1 MKILEAIVLGAVQ
14 GLSEFLPVSSSAHL
28 RIVPALLRWSDP
40 GTAFSAVIQLGS
52 TLAVIT
58 YFAKDLLGLLRGS
71 LTALKSH
78 DYMNHDLR
86 VVIGIMVG
94 TIPICLLGLLF
105 RHLLEQDQS
114 PIRSLNVIGCASI
127 VMAIL
132 LFFAERQDTQSRD
145 LSQTGILDGLLVG
158 LGQALA
164 LIPGCSR
171 SGSTLTV
178 ALLLGIRRADAAKFS
193 FLLGIPAISLSGLLE
208 LKKLIDDGLNSEGA
222 SALIVGFIV
231 STAVSYLVI
240 AWFIKFLQF
249 HSLKV
254 FIVYRLIFGALVLIL
269 SRQSIIK

>member
-1 MKILEAIVLGAVQ
+1 MKTLEAIVLGIVQ
-14 GLSEFLPVSSSAHL
+14 GLSEFLPISSSAHL
-28 RIVPALLRWSDP
+28 RIVPSLLGWSDP

-58 YFAKDLLGLLRGS
+58 FFAQDLLGMLKGS
-71 LTALKSH
+71 FTALKSH

-86 VVIGIMVG
+86 LLIGIMIG

-127 VMAIL
+127 VMGLL
-132 LFFAERQDTQSRD
+132 LFFAEQQDKQSRD

-171 SGSTLTV
+171 SGSTLTA
-178 ALLLGIRRADAAKFS
+178 ALLLGIKRSDAAKFS

-208 LKKLIDDGLNSEGA
+208 LKKLIDDGLNNEGA
-222 SALIVGFIV
+222 SALIIGFLV
-231 STAVSYLVI
+231 STIVSYLVI

-254 FIVYRLIFGALVLIL
+254 FVIYRLIFGALILIL
-269 SRQSIIK
+269 SRLSIIK

>member
-1 MKILEAIVLGAVQ
+1 MKTLEAIVLGAVQ
-14 GLSEFLPVSSSAHL
+14 GLSEFLPISSSAHL
-28 RIVPALLRWSDP
+28 RVIPSLLGWSDP

-58 YFAKDLLGLLRGS
+58 YFAKDLIGLLKGS
-71 LTALKSH
+71 FTALKSQ
-78 DYMNHDLR
+78 DYLNHDLR
-86 VVIGIMVG
+86 ILIGIMVG

-127 VMAIL
+127 VMGLL
-132 LFFAERQDTQSRD
+132 LFFAEQQDKQSRD

-178 ALLLGIRRADAAKFS
+178 ALLLGIKRADAAKFS

-208 LKKLIDDGLNSEGA
+208 LKKLIDDGLNNEGA
-222 SALIVGFIV
+222 SALAIGFLV
-231 STAVSYLVI
+231 STVVSYVVI

-254 FIVYRLIFGALVLIL
+254 FIIYRLIFGALVLIL
-269 SRQSIIK
+269 SRLSIIK

>member
-1 MKILEAIVLGAVQ
+1 MKTLEAIVLGIVQ
-14 GLSEFLPVSSSAHL
+14 GLSEFLPISSSAHL
-28 RIVPALLRWSDP
+28 RIVPSLLGWSDP

-58 YFAKDLLGLLRGS
+58 FFAQDLLAILKGS
-71 LTALKSH
+71 FTALKSH

-86 VVIGIMVG
+86 LLIGIMIG

-127 VMAIL
+127 VMGLL
-132 LFFAERQDTQSRD
+132 LFFAEQRDKQSRD

-171 SGSTLTV
+171 SGSTLTA
-178 ALLLGIRRADAAKFS
+178 ALLLGIKRSDAAKFS

-208 LKKLIDDGLNSEGA
+208 LKKLIDDGLNNEGA
-222 SALIVGFIV
+222 SALIIGFLV
-231 STAVSYLVI
+231 STIVSYLVI

-254 FIVYRLIFGALVLIL
+254 FVIYRLIFGALVLIL
-269 SRQSIIK
+269 SRLSIIK